1 MRTNSY
7 YMSFAKSTRARRRRP
22 PGVRS
27 AQVSSPSP
35 SAVSPE
41 NEPDPEPEA
50 APGAE
55 GPAGPDEAPV
65 VEVVEVGEDV
75 GRLPLPR
82 RPRGEIFA
90 VASQLMG
97 AARIR
102 VLGEDSVP
110 RMGRITGKMKKKM
123 WIREGDL
130 LIIRPWGFQ
139 EGKADILFRYSRTQ
153 AQFLSRRN
161 MLPSAID
168 HFSQPEPSGEAPSS

>member
-1 MRTNSY
+1 VGGSRPGY
-7 YMSFAKSTRARRRRP
+7 STGSPGAAHFKYAGRGGRVVCPEEP
-22 PGVRS
+22 P
-27 AQVSSPSP
+27 
-35 SAVSPE
+35 
-41 NEPDPEPEA
+41 A
-50 APGAE
+50 APPVE
-55 GPAGPDEAPV
+55 GEAPV
-65 VEVVEVGEDV
+65 AVVVEGGEEV

-82 RPRGEIFA
+82 RQRGEIFA

-102 VLGEDSVP
+102 VMGEDAIA

-153 AQFLSRRN
+153 AQYLGRRN
-161 MLPSAID
+161 ILPSSLGT
-168 HFSQPEPSGEAPSS
+168 FVQPEAAPSGETPPAA

>member
-1 MRTNSY
+1 
-7 YMSFAKSTRARRRRP
+7 
-22 PGVRS
+22 
-27 AQVSSPSP
+27 
-35 SAVSPE
+35 VSPDE
-41 NEPDPEPEA
+41 TPESPA
-50 APGAE
+50 AE
-55 GPAGPDEAPV
+55 GPAPPV
-65 VEVVEVGEDV
+65 VEAMDAGEEV

-90 VASQLMG
+90 IASQLMG

-102 VLGEDSVP
+102 VMGEDSIA

-153 AQFLSRRN
+153 AQYLGRRN
-161 MLPSAID
+161 ILPPTLGS
-168 HFSQPEPSGEAPSS
+168 FMQSETPSSEAAPAA